1 MPTAAAVFTIS
12 CKRLD
17 PTSAAQL
24 GSDLSYLRRAFHAMP
39 GPSSEGIR
47 VILEIVAMDL
57 YTSPWPLSKYCPLL
71 CK

>member
-1 MPTAAAVFTIS
+1 MP
-12 CKRLD
+12 CR
-17 PTSAAQL
+17 
-24 GSDLSYLRRAFHAMP
+24 